1 MSAEDALQFAWFV
14 QKGHWFVVATAT
26 VTFWD
31 HITTFDLEVELIWK
45 KKVSMVQVLYI
56 ITRYAANGFFLQ
68 GLAVQIWI
76 SDYTQFKKARLLL
89 SLEGKTILNSTY
101 SHATRLMMHRMLS
114 MYKHRRRAR
123 TALLFAL
130 SILMLAGVI
139 VPLVLSFGFP
149 ITKSS
154 IVLTPTLRT
163 CLPGNWPSWSTATWF
178 ILIGYDIV
186 VVAFTVWEGLR
197 FLKESQKEV
206 FGLRTNAP
214 PGNYFETFR
223 TWSRQGV
230 LFRVLIRD
238 SILFPFIGTV
248 SSLIVIVVW
257 LTTPPEARRSSRTL
271 QTISDTNIL
280 IPTFLQTGLTF
291 FPIQASSAFAAIL
304 GCRLVLNLRNAYYQ
318 PFSEEIGMTMKG
330 YDLDILNN
338 SVEYPLEVYTIT
350 AQGMGP
356 GDDQAPQTKA
366 PFEPFH

>member
-31 HITTFDLEVELIWK
+31 HISTFDLEVELIWK
-45 KKVSMVQVLYI
+45 KKVSLVQVLYI

-68 GLAVQIWI
+68 GIAVQIWI
-76 SDYTQFKKARLLL
+76 SDYTQFKK
-89 SLEGKTILNSTY
+89 SCNSYILVQFWFAGASTT
-101 SHATRLMMHRMLS
+101 AMQGLMMHRMLS
-114 MYKHRRRAR
+114 MYEHRRRAR

-139 VPLVLSFGFP
+139 VPLVLSFGFS
-149 ITKSS
+149 ITNSS
-154 IVLTPTLRT
+154 IVLAPTLRT
-163 CLPGNWPSWSTATWF
+163 CLPGNWPSWSTATYF

-206 FGLRTNAP
+206 FALETNAP

-223 TWSRQGV
+223 AWSRQGV

-248 SSLIVIVVW
+248 TSLITIVVW
-257 LTTPPEARRSSRTL
+257 LTTPPE
-271 QTISDTNIL
+271 
-280 IPTFLQTGLTF
+280 TGLTF
-291 FPIQASSAFAAIL
+291 FPVQASSAITAIL

-318 PFSEEIGMTMKG
+318 PFSEEIRMTMKG
-330 YDLDILNN
+330 YDLDMPNN
-338 SVEYPLEVYTIT
+338 IVEYPLEVYTIT
-350 AQGMGP
+350 S
-356 GDDQAPQTKA
+356 GDDQARTDQGA
-366 PFEPFH
+366 F